1 MRYAGLLF
9 TCCAASVRT
18 LNDVAG
24 NPDNSLRQGG
34 GR

>member
-1 MRYAGLLF
+1 MRYAGLHLF
-9 TCCAASVRT
+9 VASERT

>member
-9 TCCAASVRT
+9 TCCVASERT
-18 LNDVAG
+18 LKDVAG
-24 NPDNSLRQGG
+24 NPDDSLRQGA